1 MNEEYDCS
9 SFLILLRVVV
19 VHVVWVLRFA
29 RTALHPYRRN
39 HINEIFARFSIL
51 ELRLQF
57 LFGLLLLINKD
68 YLRSVNEV
76 LVDHLLVNQLLVPFF
91 RVETDSDGR
100 D

>member
-1 MNEEYDCS
+1 
-9 SFLILLRVVV
+9 
-19 VHVVWVLRFA
+19 
-29 RTALHPYRRN
+29 
-39 HINEIFARFSIL
+39 
-51 ELRLQF
+51 

-91 RVETDSDGR
+91 RVETNSDGR